1 MTPNWSEDGFQR
13 IIDAGKR
20 SALISKE
27 RSKKLQEEYYKN
39 PKLCLNC
46 KNIISYEKKAS
57 NKYCCRSCSIEVSNR
72 KRAKLIEKNCINCN
86 NILGKSAIKFCS
98 NKCQREYEYSQRVS
112 MWINGNHSIK
122 SRDFFRRYLTE
133 TYGYKCS
140 CCNISEWNGKSIV
153 LEIDHIDGN
162 SENNKPENLRL
173 ICPNCHSQTD
183 TYKARNI
190 GKGRHYRRERYAAG
204 QSY

>member
-1 MTPNWSEDGFQR
+1 MPNWSEEGFQR

-27 RSKKLQEEYYKN
+27 KSKKLQEEYYKN
-39 PKLCLNC
+39 PKRCLNC
-46 KNIISYEKKAS
+46 DEVILYEKKSENKFCNSSCSAKFFNSKRKNKKSCLVCENEVKKGAS
-57 NKYCCRSCSIEVSNR
+57 KYCS
-72 KRAKLIEKNCINCN
+72 L
-86 NILGKSAIKFCS
+86 
-98 NKCQREYEYSQRVS
+98 KCQQTYHFNQRLS
-112 MWINGNHSIK
+112 DWINGDCSTK
-122 SRDFFRRYLTE
+122 SRNFFRRYLTE
-133 TYGYKCS
+133 TFGYKCS

-162 SENNKPENLRL
+162 FENNKPENLRF

-183 TYKARNI
+183 TYKARNM

>member
-1 MTPNWSEDGFQR
+1 MPNWSEEGFQR

-46 KNIISYEKKAS
+46 KTIISYEKKAS
-57 NKYCCRSCSIEVSNR
+57 NKYCCRSCSIRVNNR
-72 KRAKLIEKNCINCN
+72 KRTKSIEKNCIHCS
-86 NILGKSAIKFCS
+86 NILGKSSIKFCS
-98 NKCQREYEYSQRVS
+98 IKCQREYEYSQRVS
-112 MWINGNHSIK
+112 MWINGNYSTK
-122 SRDFFRRYLTE
+122 SRNFFRRYLTE
-133 TYGYKCS
+133 TQGYKCS
-140 CCNISEWNGKSIV
+140 CCQISEWNGKSIV

-162 SENNKPENLRL
+162 SENNKPENLRF
-173 ICPNCHSQTD
+173 ICPNCHSQTE